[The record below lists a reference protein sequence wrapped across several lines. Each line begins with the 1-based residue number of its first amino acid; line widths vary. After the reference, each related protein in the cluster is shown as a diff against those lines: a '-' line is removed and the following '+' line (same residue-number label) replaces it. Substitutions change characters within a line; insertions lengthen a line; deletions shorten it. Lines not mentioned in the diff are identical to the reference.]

1 MSDLLD
7 CPMRWQKRNLEGM
20 RLPSTP
26 PALIGT
32 AVHASTAVYD
42 QGQVDSPGSVSID
55 DAAGVAVDAINNPE
69 DDVDWMGMRAEK
81 AINTAIRTHVAY
93 CEEIAHQHDYTIVE
107 HTLKPLKID
116 MGDGVVFELT
126 GTLDRIRQDEFGYR
140 GVSDVKT
147 GMAAVGADGRV
158 VIGKHAAQLGTYTVL
173 AEQEFGP
180 MMLPAGII
188 GLSTGGS
195 ARVGFSE
202 VKDAKSSLIG
212 EFDEPGLLHFIKPYF
227 KTGMFPPNPG
237 SFMCSKKYC
246 PFFSRCRFHG

>member
-32 AVHASTAVYD
+32 AVHASTAVFD
-42 QGQVDSPGSVSID
+42 QGDVTID
-55 DAAGVAVDAINNPE
+55 EAAGAAVDAIENPD
-69 DDVDWMGMRAEK
+69 DDVDWMGMAQQK

-93 CEEIAHQHDYTIVE
+93 CTEISPHHDYTIIE
-107 HTLKPLKID
+107 HTLKPLSID
-116 MGDGVVFELT
+116 MGDDVVFTLT
-126 GTLDRIRQDEFGYR
+126 GTLDRIRQDLYGYR

-147 GMAAVGADGRV
+147 GVAAVGRDGKV
-158 VIGKHAAQLGTYTVL
+158 IIGKHAAQLGTYTLL

-180 MMLPAGII
+180 MMLDAGII

-195 ARVGFSE
+195 SRVGFAE
-202 VKDAKSSLIG
+202 VKDAKIALIG
-212 EFDEPGLLHFIKPYF
+212 EFDEPGLLHYIKPYF

-237 SFMCSKKYC
+237 SFMCSKQYC
-246 PFFSRCRFHG
+246 PFHSRCRFHG